1 MTNIRIETIADM
13 VKEGMV
19 VADIGTDHALLP
31 ILLVQ
36 NNKSHKVY
44 ACDIAEGPLASAKA
58 NIEKYHYSSLIQ
70 TILSNGFEHVPD
82 DSEVAVIAGMGY
94 LTACGILDEAMH
106 RLPSFKQIILEI
118 NRDPDEMRKWI
129 SSHHFT
135 IVEERYVHER
145 NHDYVIMSFTCEYHP
160 SYTEKEIL
168 LGPVLMQKKED
179 DYIAYCQ
186 KQYEKY
192 KTILEK
198 SSGRSDASIQKK
210 FLILEEFLKQ

>member
-1 MTNIRIETIADM
+1 M
-13 VKEGMV
+13 
-19 VADIGTDHALLP
+19 
-31 ILLVQ
+31 
-36 NNKSHKVY
+36 Y
-44 ACDIAEGPLASAKA
+44 ACDIAEGPLASAKS

-94 LTACGILDEAMH
+94 LTACGILDAAMH

-129 SSHHFT
+129 SSHNFT

-160 SYTEKEIL
+160 SYTEEEIL
-168 LGPVLMQKKED
+168 LGPVLMRKNED

-210 FLILEEFLKQ
+210 FLIFKEFLKQ